1 MFYDPKRVYMSASS
15 SVIRIG
21 AGGCPPNTAMS
32 LQERPFFAISQNPGE
47 VQLGEAACNFLSP
60 ENHQTSVGPPCDTQI
75 AETVACRR
83 HRGSVMDL
91 TLPTS

>member
-21 AGGCPPNTAMS
+21 AGGGPPNTAMS
-32 LQERPFFAISQNPGE
+32 LQEPPFFAISQNPGE

-60 ENHQTSVGPPCDTQI
+60 ENHQTSVGPPAI
-75 AETVACRR
+75 LRSLRPSPAAGIVVRY
-83 HRGSVMDL
+83 
-91 TLPTS
+91 